1 MANNP
6 LFFIDP
12 RGDTLRAINN
22 VSAERGIDAFSSG
35 YNYVSIAR
43 SLLQYESDGLT
54 FKSISEGD
62 IQSAMS
68 SLSGAEQELF
78 RDLTSV
84 INAPYIQT
92 FEIVKEGEGLSK
104 RGKNTIPSGLTYD
117 KLNGYSG
124 GYNDTRS
131 LYKGSGNAHFVVA
144 MDAIEN
150 NYYEGVGIAPT
161 FFQQTVYHELGHGF
175 GEGSGGNGFD
185 QSIILENN
193 YLRAT
198 GRNYYRKY
206 HGNPSD
212 SDHSNIFK
220 HFRKQ

>member
-1 MANNP
+1 MVKN
-6 LFFIDP
+6 I
-12 RGDTLRAINN
+12 I
-22 VSAERGIDAFSSG
+22 VVI
-35 YNYVSIAR
+35 
-43 SLLQYESDGLT
+43 SLLLVSC
-54 FKSISEGD
+54 SP
-62 IQSAMS
+62 
-68 SLSGAEQELF
+68 QELKYKRKIDYLIENINKNQF
-78 RDLTSV
+78 MHLYG
-84 INAPYIQT
+84 INARLMDLERLP
-92 FEIVKEGEGLSK
+92 
-104 RGKNTIPSGLTYD
+104 N
-117 KLNGYSG
+117 N
-124 GYNDTRS
+124 
-131 LYKGSGNAHFVVA
+131 VVA